1 MTWKNLVAL
10 LAIAP
15 RRRVIATALVY
26 GLSLSVR
33 FTSATGEEVEIP
45 SQAMTSIVTRFDA
58 PAVYDGLPLKPPQP
72 IALQLGWPLASRGCH
87 AACGRPAS
95 TALTPSCAAP

>member
-1 MTWKNLVAL
+1 MAWKHNVAL
-10 LAIAP
+10 LALVP

-45 SQAMTSIVTRFDA
+45 SLAKTPVVMRDGA
-58 PAVYDGLPLKPPQP
+58 PILRD
-72 IALQLGWPLASRGCH
+72 GWPLRPIEPIAIRLGWLIVSPDCH
-87 AACGRPAS
+87 AFCERPM
-95 TALTPSCAAP
+95 TLTPSCNAP

>member
-1 MTWKNLVAL
+1 MAWKHCVAL
-10 LAIAP
+10 LEIVP

-45 SQAMTSIVTRFDA
+45 TLATTSIVTRDGA
-58 PAVYDGLPLKPPQP
+58 PILRDGWPFRPSDP
-72 IALQLGWPLASRGCH
+72 IALQLGRSIAFRGCH
-87 AACGRPAS
+87 ASCERP
-95 TALTPSCAAP
+95 TILTPNCSAP